1 MPQLLSSRL
10 PELGLKLG
18 LRLALEL
25 ELGLGL
31 ALGLRLGLV
40 VGPELDSGSG
50 WGWGQRWGRELE
62 LEVGLGLG
70 PELGSG
76 PRLELGLRVKLNLK
90 RLGITLKAF
99 SQHPLGNPS
108 KRLANTRRKV
118 PPEWYATC
126 VEPLSA
132 PFPRHAQGKPVHN
145 FLPIVC

>member
-1 MPQLLSSRL
+1 MPQLLSNRL
-10 PELGLKLG
+10 PELGLELG

-25 ELGLGL
+25 ELGLGV

-40 VGPELDSGSG
+40 VGPELSGSR

-90 RLGITLKAF
+90 RLGSASKAF

-108 KRLANTRRKV
+108 KRLASTRRKV
-118 PPEWYATC
+118 LPEWFATC
-126 VEPLSA
+126 VEPPVGTIS
-132 PFPRHAQGKPVHN
+132 PPSQGKPVHN